1 MSPTRRCQKCGMD
14 ISEKAWEIHSFACL
28 GKDASPKTN
37 TPSKA
42 GKSHDMSASTGEGA
56 KQADTGMDV
65 FYPELDP
72 YFLLDSHNAKILEI
86 TERISHNHPTNI
98 LVTGKPGGGKTSL
111 GLQLAAKY
119 GRPCVVVDFGTMQEP
134 QQLFQTTYLIEGPNG
149 NSVTDTRETG
159 FVRGMETPGC
169 VVILDELNRPE
180 NERVLNVL
188 LPLLDGRRSAY
199 IEDLRRRVN
208 VADRVIFVATLNEGS
223 LFCGTTSVDTALR
236 DRFREIYL
244 DYLPAEQEK
253 EVIRQKTGVSES
265 IAASLAQFAYTVRN
279 TPSIERKVSTRQL
292 LNAAEA
298 YAAGDVLWRAV
309 SSAIGHYNDPAWRQD
324 VMEIFSL
331 SIRDDVEHQNWLNK
345 DQNSGYVKF
354 GGAQ

>member
-1 MSPTRRCQKCGMD
+1 MKCQKCGLD
-14 ISEKAWEIHSFACL
+14 ISEAAWVLHGFACS
-28 GKDASPKTN
+28 GSDKADAPNRSDEPCAPAVVPET
-37 TPSKA
+37 
-42 GKSHDMSASTGEGA
+42 
-56 KQADTGMDV
+56 QMDV
-65 FYPELDP
+65 FYPVSDP
-72 YFLLDSHNAKILEI
+72 YFLLDGHNAMILEV
-86 TERISHNHPTNI
+86 TEKISRNHPTNI
-98 LVTGKPGGGKTSL
+98 LVTGNPGGGKTTL

-134 QQLFQTTYLIEGPNG
+134 QQLFQTTYLVEGSKNG
-149 NSVTDTRETG
+149 SSVTDTRETA

-188 LPLLDGRRSAY
+188 LPLLDGRRGAY

-208 VADRVIFVATLNEGS
+208 VADRVIFVATLNEGA
-223 LFCGTTSVDTALR
+223 LFCGITSVDTALR
-236 DRFREIYL
+236 DRFRELYL

-253 EVIRQKTGVSES
+253 QVIQKKTGVRDT

-279 TPSIERKVSTRQL
+279 TPGIERKVSTRQV

-309 SSAIGHYNDPAWRQD
+309 SSAIGHYNDLQWRQN

-331 SIRDDVEHQNWLNK
+331 SIRDDTEKEFWLKKNQ
-345 DQNSGYVKF
+345 DIGYVTF
-354 GGAQ
+354 GGA